1 MNTFTITC
9 SSKKFIELED
19 KAVSKLIA
27 ERMLSDALRRHVTSW
42 TLTRFKTPGSV
53 KLTLNTK

>member
-9 SSKKFIELED
+9 QSKSFVELDD
-19 KAVSKLIA
+19 KAVAKSIA
-27 ERMLSDALRRHVTSW
+27 ERMLSTLLRKHVQSW